1 MAVRT
6 RFPPS
11 PTGFLHIGGA
21 RTALFNWLYTRRHKG
36 RMVLRIEDTDRE
48 RSTEE
53 SVQAIF
59 EGLEWLTLDY
69 DEGPYYQTR
78 RMNRYAEVIRQLLD
92 SGWAYRCYCTK
103 EELEAMREQQR
114 AEGIKTRYDGRC
126 RERLQPEPGV
136 DPVVR
141 FKNPRDGCVVIDDLI
156 RGRIV
161 IGNNELD
168 DLIIAR
174 SDGSPTYNLTVV
186 VDDIDM
192 EISHVIRGDDHINN
206 TPRQINIIKALE
218 APLPVYA
225 HVPMILG
232 PDGKRMSKR
241 HGAVSVTEYREQGF
255 LPHAVLNYLARL
267 GWSHGD
273 DELFSVEQLVNLFDI
288 DAVHRN
294 PAVFDPE
301 KLLWVNYEH
310 IKAMPVG
317 ELKEHAR
324 FHFEK
329 AGIDIDAQPHWREII
344 DVNRERSKTLVEL
357 VDRSRFFCQDVLDY
371 DPEAM
376 KKHVRGNAGDIL
388 LRLRDRFS
396 ELEPWAANAIHAQVH
411 AVAGEFDVGLG
422 KVAQPIRVAVT
433 GAAVSP
439 PIDET
444 LAILGREKTV
454 ERLERLLEHLKT
466 DPAQASATQPRGS

>member
-1 MAVRT
+1 MTVRT

-11 PTGFLHIGGA
+11 PTGYLHIGGA
-21 RTALFNWLYTRRHKG
+21 RTALFNWLFTRRHQG
-36 RMVLRIEDTDRE
+36 RMVMRIEDTDRE

-59 EGLEWLTLDY
+59 DSLRWLNLDY

-78 RMNRYAEVIRQLLD
+78 RTERYLEATEKLLET
-92 SGWAYRCYCTK
+92 GWAYRCYCSR
-103 EELEAMREQQR
+103 EELEAMREAQR
-114 AEGIKTRYDGRC
+114 ARGEKPRYDGRC
-126 RERLQPEPGV
+126 RARTGPEPGV
-136 DPVVR
+136 DPVLR
-141 FKNPRDGCVVIDDLI
+141 FKNPREGSVVVDDVI

-161 IGNNELD
+161 ISNDELD

-186 VDDIDM
+186 VDDVDM
-192 EISHVIRGDDHINN
+192 EITHVIRGDDHINN
-206 TPRQINIIKALE
+206 TPRQINIIKALG

-232 PDGKRMSKR
+232 ADGKRMSKR
-241 HGAVSVTEYREQGF
+241 HGAVSVMEYKEQGF

-273 DELFSVEQLVNLFDI
+273 DELFSIERLVELFDI

-294 PAVFDPE
+294 PAVFDPD

-310 IKAMPVG
+310 MKMTPVD

-324 FHFEK
+324 YHFDK
-329 AGIDIDAQPHWREII
+329 AGVAIDDQPRWREVIA
-344 DVNRERSKTLVEL
+344 VNRERSKTLVEL
-357 VDRSRFFCQDVLDY
+357 VERSLFFFRDVEDY
-371 DPEAM
+371 DAKAV
-376 KKHVRGNAGDIL
+376 KKHIRGNATDIL
-388 LRLRDRFS
+388 VRLRDALQI
-396 ELEPWAANAIHAQVH
+396 LEPWSAEALHEQVH
-411 AVAGEFDVGLG
+411 TIAGEFDVGLG
-422 KVAQPIRVAVT
+422 KVAQPIRVAVAGT
-433 GAAVSP
+433 AVSP

-444 LAILGREKTV
+444 LAILGREATV
-454 ERLERLLEHLKT
+454 HRIDCLLGYLRER
-466 DPAQASATQPRGS
+466 

>member
-1 MAVRT
+1 MSIRT

-11 PTGFLHIGGA
+11 PTGYLHIGGA
-21 RTALFNWLYTRRHKG
+21 RTALFNWLYTRRHGG
-36 RMVLRIEDTDRE
+36 RMVMRIEDTDRE

-59 EGLEWLTLDY
+59 DSLGWLGIDY

-78 RMNRYAEVIRQLLD
+78 RTERYMEVIQKLFD
-92 SGWAYRCYCTK
+92 TGWAYRCYCSK
-103 EELEAMREQQR
+103 EELEAMREEQR
-114 AEGIKTRYDGRC
+114 ARGDKPRYDGRC
-126 RERLQPEPGV
+126 RDRTEAKPGV
-136 DPVVR
+136 NPVIR
-141 FKNPRDGCVVIDDLI
+141 FKNPREGSVVIDDLI

-161 IGNNELD
+161 ISNDELD

-186 VDDIDM
+186 VDDVDM

-232 PDGKRMSKR
+232 ADGKRMSKR
-241 HGAVSVTEYREQGF
+241 HGAVSVMEYREQGF

-273 DELFSVEQLVNLFDI
+273 EELFSVEQLIELFDI

-294 PAVFDPE
+294 PAVFDPD

-310 IKAMPVG
+310 MKTTPVD

-324 FHFEK
+324 YHFDK
-329 AGIDIDAQPHWREII
+329 AGIDIDAQPNWR
-344 DVNRERSKTLVEL
+344 DVIAVNQERSKTLVEL
-357 VDRSRFFCQDVLDY
+357 VERSRFFFQEVTEY
-371 DPEAM
+371 DPKAV
-376 KKHVRGNAGDIL
+376 KKHLRGNAADIL
-388 LRLRDRFS
+388 VRLRDVLNG
-396 ELEPWAANAIHAQVH
+396 LEPWTAVVIHDQVH
-411 AVAGEFDVGLG
+411 AVAAEFDVGLG
-422 KVAQPIRVAVT
+422 KVAQPIRVAVAGT
-433 GAAVSP
+433 AVSP
-439 PIDET
+439 PIDDT
-444 LAILGREKTV
+444 LAILGKETTV
-454 ERLERLLEHLKT
+454 HRI
-466 DPAQASATQPRGS
+466 D

>member
-1 MAVRT
+1 MSVRT

-11 PTGFLHIGGA
+11 PTGYLHIGGA
-21 RTALFNWLYTRRHKG
+21 RTALFNWLFTRRHGG
-36 RMVLRIEDTDRE
+36 RMVMRIEDTDRE

-59 EGLEWLTLDY
+59 DSLEWLNLDY

-78 RMNRYAEVIRQLLD
+78 RTERYVEVIEKLLEED
-92 SGWAYRCYCTK
+92 QAYRCYCSK
-103 EELEAMREQQR
+103 EELEAMRDAQR
-114 AEGIKTRYDGRC
+114 AKGIKPRYDGRC
-126 RERLQPEPGV
+126 RERTGPEPGV
-136 DPVVR
+136 NPVIR
-141 FKNPRDGCVVIDDLI
+141 FKNPREGSVVIDDVI

-161 IGNNELD
+161 ISNDELD

-186 VDDIDM
+186 VDDVDM
-192 EISHVIRGDDHINN
+192 EITHVIRGDDHINN
-206 TPRQINIIKALE
+206 TPRQINIIKAMG

-241 HGAVSVTEYREQGF
+241 HGAVSVMEYREQGF

-273 DELFSVEQLVNLFDI
+273 EELFSVEQLVELFDI

-294 PAVFDPE
+294 PAVFDPD

-310 IKAMPVG
+310 MKTTPV
-317 ELKEHAR
+317 EEIKEHAR
-324 FHFEK
+324 YHFDK
-329 AGIDIDAQPHWREII
+329 AGIAIDEQPGWREVIA
-344 DVNRERSKTLVEL
+344 VNRERSKTLVEL
-357 VDRSRFFCQDVLDY
+357 VERSRFFFQEVEEY
-371 DPEAM
+371 DAKAL
-376 KKHVRGNAGDIL
+376 KKHVRGNAVDIL
-388 LRLRDRFS
+388 VRLRDRLG
-396 ELEPWAANAIHAQVH
+396 ELESWTAAALHEQVH
-411 AVAGEFDVGLG
+411 AVAAEFEVGLG
-422 KVAQPIRVAVT
+422 KVAQPIRVAVAGT
-433 GAAVSP
+433 AVSP

-444 LAILGREKTV
+444 LAILGREATLHRIDALLGYLR
-454 ERLERLLEHLKT
+454 ER
-466 DPAQASATQPRGS
+466 